1 MDFDLVDVDDEE
13 CQPVFPVR
21 PGAQHPY
28 PVSGSA
34 STGGSS
40 GRGDTAGPPEKSF
53 DNEVA
58 LDVGVRV
65 YASIYTGLNAIRRG
79 P

>member
-1 MDFDLVDVDDEE
+1 MRRSVGPF
-13 CQPVFPVR
+13 FPS
-21 PGAQHPY
+21 GLEQSIKM

-65 YASIYTGLNAIRRG
+65 YANLID
-79 P
+79 

>member
-1 MDFDLVDVDDEE
+1 MSARFSRQALGEAPS
-13 CQPVFPVR
+13 CQYQGRLPLGDR
-21 PGAQHPY
+21 LGAGIPRALQKK
-28 PVSGSA
+28 V
-34 STGGSS
+34 
-40 GRGDTAGPPEKSF
+40 F

-65 YASIYTGLNAIRRG
+65 YASIYTGLNAVRRG